1 MTIAKRHL
9 LGSNGR
15 CDSSQENSF
24 HESKHI
30 CDISKDHLPQAF
42 QNTGNFQQHSSCEEK
57 VSDMKQPEPQKQE
70 DLSASKQLKKK
81 GFLLRST
88 EIAEETEIVDS
99 MSTEEIKME
108 DTDKNGKNKLID
120 KSKTTTEKKNE
131 ADGNKGTS
139 MEEINHSS
147 RISEED
153 GKEMHLTEE
162 ELENADDKVK
172 SEESSLQECPYSCPL
187 CGEVFNS
194 SPAFTI
200 HIRQHNPSD
209 NSRTCRL
216 CGKILSSSSSLDRH
230 MLVHS
235 GERPFKCKICYMGFT
250 TNGNMHRHMR
260 THGTPE
266 DNQEPKSKPTL
277 KRKHSGTN
285 FSSGPIS
292 LVKKSDLDL
301 NNGAISALRNS
312 SYDSSDCGK
321 SFDEKNEF
329 KSQMNTHHYNPP
341 KHECN
346 VEIKSQTTYKQQCFI
361 NQQKLKECQLQNNL
375 VPSCIGFQDL
385 TFVDFSLDK
394 FSLIAKAY
402 CERNKRHPS
411 SAFHKFQC
419 PECNKGFP
427 CRSALRLHKI
437 NHNENITT
445 YCPNCQS
452 DFQSPL
458 SLKLHQLRHKGAENC
473 FEEQHQMR
481 KDGGLLNLESKQL
494 EPKKQDFLALLELQ
508 TMGSEISLKPAPNRE
523 MQEGNFE
530 NPSYFIHGKPK
541 EEVFTETTTE
551 SVKDFADI
559 QSILS
564 VTSKA
569 PLVLDVR
576 SSPVAASAA
585 SSPQIVTSVSP
596 EPLLLSDTDMVPVL
610 SPKNDHADSREELE
624 NNNES
629 DTEAQ
634 SNENGK
640 LPCEHCSFSFK
651 SANALKRHKKCH
663 SQGCITYSCSLCS
676 YTSLDKST
684 LIRHLRTHNG
694 ERPFQCGIC
703 KYAFTTKANCERHVR
718 KRHKKV
724 NKMEIRSAMQY
735 NPNMAEL
742 KSPKEIN
749 TKMSDSETV
758 CKYCSVDF
766 KFNRVLRHHL
776 RSLQNSCSRKPFCC
790 TICRLGFS
798 TKNNCIRHVLKQHP
812 EMKGRLDEV
821 VSANVTSD
829 MSDQES
835 LQLSDKTSQKEDC
848 SHLSRGSQF
857 EMDQPLNLT
866 LQPDPIPQTQSRIGS
881 TDLYSIDDV
890 VTAANSLVILS
901 NMTAPQEE
909 PLDLA
914 IQALDL
920 SLKTN
925 QELKCPKRTKSC
937 NMFSLPQ
944 SSIIPSPQKFHV
956 SPSLLSE
963 PKTQTMDRI
972 QRLPKT
978 APSSQGMVPLSIKTI
993 VGSGMLSQKDVYM
1006 TFKMVNDK
1014 LAPRNQRSFICIYCS
1029 AGFTLKS
1036 NMERHIKR
1044 KHPEYARPTRS
1055 RNFIPNLTPSVQKP
1069 SAPTLSSKTRA
1080 ALRVLVLGNKAH
1092 DLSNNQQENCKEDF
1106 LLNTN
1111 DTSVGSDDQGQEL
1124 NLTMSKESHHSSSSK
1139 TDSVNNEREGFN
1151 GTNSNLSNADYNKIN
1166 VDNSETSAD
1175 LASVSALIDTANSQ
1189 AFHQY
1194 LMDVRKDEKHLC
1206 SSFDSNKEKPHIEEQ
1221 NVSEEETTPS
1231 TSTNTVSKKKSYY
1244 ADSPNSVSCPF
1255 CSRKFPWTSSL
1266 RRHILTHT
1274 GQKPFKCPRCPIW
1287 FTTKSNCER
1296 HLLRKH
1302 GRNSEIHSRSVPE
1315 RPFKCNICPSSTF
1328 STPGNLRK
1336 HYYLK
1341 HWTKKGGILS
1351 SHYSDSELINHE
1363 RYEDHSDAV
1372 EVCEEDERD
1381 SVNQSER
1388 ETEDDCS
1395 DPDSKLHKNL
1405 NGMHCQCCDETFPSR
1420 KDLEVHTGQ
1429 HLDLPY
1435 KCHLCENSYGK
1446 RQGCLDHLKLSHNS
1460 EYQLLINK
1468 GALEQQASEKGD
1480 TLSSAVDINIINNNE
1495 YEESDLKNKQ
1505 LGYIQ
1510 RKVICAFCLRRFW
1523 STEDLRRHMRT
1534 HSGER
1539 PFACDICHRKFS
1551 LKHSMTRH
1559 RRKHQG
1565 QGSLSLHDSTDE
1577 DCPSLNYSFR
1587 PKLKLRK
1594 HSSQNS
1600 LLYLLPQSRGLGS
1613 SSKWNT
1619 STVSEVQKVSS
1630 VKTKNSQDICRG
1642 KEDENALIQNLLGI
1656 QDSTVIDQMLDS
1668 ADSAAKL
1675 LGVQEI

>member
-1 MTIAKRHL
+1 M
-9 LGSNGR
+9 SN
-15 CDSSQENSF
+15 
-24 HESKHI
+24 
-30 CDISKDHLPQAF
+30 
-42 QNTGNFQQHSSCEEK
+42 
-57 VSDMKQPEPQKQE
+57 MKQPEPQNQ
-70 DLSASKQLKKK
+70 DALSVSQQLKKK
-81 GFLLRST
+81 GPKLRST
-88 EIAEETEIVDS
+88 EIAEEIEMVDPV
-99 MSTEEIKME
+99 STEKIEME
-108 DTDKNGKNKLID
+108 DPDKNGENKID
-120 KSKTTTEKKNE
+120 KLKTTTKKKNKAAE
-131 ADGNKGTS
+131 NKGIP
-139 MEEINHSS
+139 MEETNDSS
-147 RISEED
+147 QIVEED
-153 GKEMHLTEE
+153 GKEMHFTEEEE
-162 ELENADDKVK
+162 ELENADGKDTL
-172 SEESSLQECPYSCPL
+172 EESPQQEGPYSCPL
-187 CGEVFNS
+187 CGEMFNS

-200 HIRQHNPSD
+200 HIRQHNPND

-216 CGKILSSSSSLDRH
+216 CGKILSSTSSLDRH

-266 DNQEPKSKPTL
+266 DNQESSKTLKEPKPKPTL
-277 KRKHSGTN
+277 KRKLSGTH

-292 LVKKSDLDL
+292 LVKKSDLGLDNETINAL
-301 NNGAISALRNS
+301 KNN

-321 SFDEKNEF
+321 RFNEKHEF
-329 KSQMNTHHYNPP
+329 KSHMKTHHYNPR
-341 KHECN
+341 KYDEGN
-346 VEIKSQTTYKQQCFI
+346 VNIKSQATYKQPCFL
-361 NQQKLKECQLQNNL
+361 NQEKVKECELQNTL
-375 VPSCIGFQDL
+375 VPSYIGFQDL

-394 FSLIAKAY
+394 FSLIAKTY

-411 SAFHKFQC
+411 SAFHNFEC
-419 PECNKGFP
+419 SECNKGFP
-427 CRSALRLHKI
+427 CGSALRLHKM
-437 NHNENITT
+437 NHNEKITT
-445 YCPNCQS
+445 YCPSCQS

-473 FEEQHQMR
+473 FEEQHQTR
-481 KDGGLLNLESKQL
+481 KDRGLLNLESKQL
-494 EPKKQDFLALLELQ
+494 EPRKQDFLALLELQ
-508 TMGSEISLKPAPNRE
+508 TMGEEVALKPAPNRE
-523 MQEGNFE
+523 TREGNFE

-541 EEVFTETTTE
+541 EEVIKGTATE
-551 SVKDFADI
+551 SVGDFADI
-559 QSILS
+559 QSILC

-569 PLVLDVR
+569 PLVSNVR
-576 SSPVAASAA
+576 SSPVAASPG
-585 SSPQIVTSVSP
+585 SPPQVATSVSP
-596 EPLLLSDTDMVPVL
+596 EPLLLSDTDTVLPIL
-610 SPKNDHADSREELE
+610 SPKTDHADSREELE

-629 DTEAQ
+629 ETEAQ
-634 SNENGK
+634 SNENGE
-640 LPCEHCSFSFK
+640 LPCEHCDFSFK
-651 SANALKRHKKCH
+651 SANALKRHKRCH
-663 SQGCITYSCSLCS
+663 SQGCTTYSCSLCS

-776 RSLQNSCSRKPFCC
+776 RSLHNSCSRKPFCC
-790 TICRLGFS
+790 TVCRLGFS

-812 EMKGRLDEV
+812 EKKGRLDEV

-835 LQLSDKTSQKEDC
+835 IQLSDKSPQKEDC
-848 SHLSRGSQF
+848 SHLSHESQS
-857 EMDQPLNLT
+857 EIDKPLNLT
-866 LQPDPIPQTQSRIGS
+866 LQPDPISQTQSRTVS
-881 TDLYSIDDV
+881 TDLSSIDDV

-901 NMTAPQEE
+901 SMTPPQEE
-909 PLDLA
+909 PLNLA
-914 IQALDL
+914 LQALDL

-925 QELKCPKRTKSC
+925 QKLETPKRTKS
-937 NMFSLPQ
+937 NSIFT
-944 SSIIPSPQKFHV
+944 SIIPSPQKFHV

-963 PKTQTMDRI
+963 SKIQTVDRI

-978 APSSQGMVPLSIKTI
+978 AASPQGMVPLSIKTL

-1092 DLSNNQQENCKEDF
+1092 DLSSSQQENCQEDF
-1106 LLNTN
+1106 PVNTN
-1111 DTSVGSDDQGQEL
+1111 DTSIGSEGQGQEL
-1124 NLTMSKESHHSSSSK
+1124 NLTM
-1139 TDSVNNEREGFN
+1139 DDFN
-1151 GTNSNLSNADYNKIN
+1151 GNNSNLSNADYNKTN
-1166 VDNSETSAD
+1166 ADDSETSAD

-1194 LMDVRKDEKHLC
+1194 LMDVRTDEKQSC
-1206 SSFDSNKEKPHIEEQ
+1206 NSFDSNKEKPHIEEQ

-1244 ADSPNSVSCPF
+1244 VDSPNSVSCPF

-1363 RYEDHSDAV
+1363 RYEDHSDAI
-1372 EVCEEDERD
+1372 EVYEDEEGD
-1381 SVNQSER
+1381 SINHSER
-1388 ETEDDCS
+1388 ETDDCS

-1405 NGMHCQCCDETFPSR
+1405 NGMHCQCCDKTFPSR

-1446 RQGCLDHLKLSHNS
+1446 RQGCLDHLRLTHNS

-1468 GALEQQASEKGD
+1468 GALEQQASEQGG
-1480 TLSSAVDINIINNNE
+1480 TIPSSVDINTVNNNE
-1495 YEESDLKNKQ
+1495 DEETDLKNKQ
-1505 LGYIQ
+1505 MGYIQ

-1577 DCPSLNYSFR
+1577 DCPSLNLSFR
-1587 PKLKLRK
+1587 SRSKLRK
-1594 HSSQNS
+1594 NPSQNS
-1600 LLYLLPQSRGLGS
+1600 LLYLLPQSKGLGY
-1613 SSKWNT
+1613 SSKWN
-1619 STVSEVQKVSS
+1619 SNTVSEVQQVSS
-1630 VKTKNSQDICRG
+1630 VKNKNSQEVCRG
-1642 KEDENALIQNLLGI
+1642 TDDENALIQNLLGI
-1656 QDSTVIDQMLDS
+1656 HDSTVIDQMLDS